1 MSIFII
7 DTLKQKNNGEFPLI
21 DSNDIQGGFYQ
32 VGSIAERDSIPSVRR
47 KEGMLCWV
55 KSEKV
60 IYQLENGIGNQNW
73 VVFKV
78 EGTTSGGGGNTDLDG
93 YSHIWIG
100 TAPPQDLNMIWI
112 DTRTDGI
119 LDDEDDMDTINDLKS
134 LISNMQMEIDALKRR
149 IKYLEDNGVTT
160 NPNPTETDSVLLE
173 DGTSILLE
181 DGTPLLL
188 E

>member
-1 MSIFII
+1 MAIYII
-7 DTLKQKNNGEFPLI
+7 DTIKQKNNGEFGVV
-21 DSNDIQGGFYQ
+21 DSNNIIGGFYQ
-32 VGSIAERDSIPSVRR
+32 VDTITERNAIPDVRR

-60 IYQLENGIGNQNW
+60 IYQLENGIENENW

-78 EGTTSGGGGNTDLDG
+78 EGTTSSGGGNTDLDG

-100 TAPPQDLNMIWI
+100 TTPPQDLGMIWI

-119 LDDEDDMDTINDLKS
+119 LDDEDDMDTVNELKS
-134 LISNMQMEIDALKRR
+134 LISNMEMEIDALKRR
-149 IKYLEDNGVTT
+149 IKYLEDNGVTV